1 MKKLPRKTRV
11 WGRLCAAWGVT
22 LVWVLMSPQ
31 AVSAET
37 LGRELGRDNPFA
49 GFEVPPSQR
58 TPVTVADPAE
68 ALAVD
73 MERPD
78 VVMETVVLKF
88 LDATDV
94 VGVLMKMLT
103 THGAAAANKDTN
115 SIVICDTPENV
126 AKILVEIRKADRP
139 PRQIM
144 VEVVTL
150 DVQLSDNTEIGVSW
164 DLLTENIPEVGYRQ
178 AFGED
183 RVTSTAETDTTVG
196 DATAFNSLGM
206 GGDVSVVIG
215 SVRNVLHMIQEKRE
229 TEILASPRALVVSGQ
244 TATIKAVEEIPYE
257 EVTDTAAGGSGALTS
272 TQFKDVGVTLQI
284 TATIADSNEILLRVD
299 VEQNVRT
306 GESESG
312 VPVVDTRKATT
323 SLCVKDNQT
332 LIFAGLRRQEETKTV
347 NKVPFLGDLPIVGNL
362 FKNTH
367 TAKNNS
373 ELVVLLSAHIDEGR
387 TIPAA
392 VSKKRRAFQQ
402 NALLSGQDPNEVVG
416 GAYDVDIQIGPP
428 DSSERAALSTN

>member
-1 MKKLPRKTRV
+1 MKKSPRTTRI
-11 WGRLCAAWGVT
+11 WLGLCPVLVIGF
-22 LVWVLMSPQ
+22 VWVQSNPQ
-31 AVSAET
+31 SGSAQT
-37 LGRELGRDNPFA
+37 LGRDNPFA
-49 GFEVPPSQR
+49 GFETRESKLAN
-58 TPVTVADPAE
+58 VTVAVPAE
-68 ALAVD
+68 VPASEV
-73 MERPD
+73 ERPD
-78 VVMETVVLKF
+78 VVMETVILKF
-88 LDATDV
+88 LDASDV

-103 THGAAAANKDTN
+103 VYGAAAANEDTN
-115 SIVICDTPENV
+115 SVVICDTPENI
-126 AKILVEIRKADRP
+126 AKILTEIKKADRP

-150 DVQLSDNTEIGVSW
+150 DVQLADSTEIGVSW

-178 AFGED
+178 AFNGD
-183 RVTSTAETDTTVG
+183 RVTSTAETDATLG

-206 GGDVSVVIG
+206 GGDVSIVIG

-284 TATIADSNEILLRVD
+284 TATVADSNEILLMVD
-299 VEQNVRT
+299 IEQNVRT

-362 FKNTH
+362 FKNTT

-373 ELVVLLSAHIDEGR
+373 ELVVLLSAHIDRGHA
-387 TIPAA
+387 IPAA
-392 VSKKRRAFQQ
+392 VSDKQRAFRR
-402 NALLSGQDPNEVVG
+402 NALLSGQDPNEIVG
-416 GAYDVDIQIGPP
+416 RDNNVDVRIHPQTSGK
-428 DSSERAALSTN
+428 

>member
-1 MKKLPRKTRV
+1 MNKLPRTTKVWSRLCTV
-11 WGRLCAAWGVT
+11 WGVA

-31 AVSAET
+31 VGSAET
-37 LGRELGRDNPFA
+37 LGRENPFA
-49 GFEVPPSQR
+49 GFEVPASQR
-58 TPVTVADPAE
+58 TNVTVAAPAE
-68 ALAVD
+68 VLAAE
-73 MERPD
+73 MEHPD

-88 LDATDV
+88 LDAADV

-103 THGAAAANKDTN
+103 GYGAAAANENTN

-150 DVQLSDNTEIGVSW
+150 DVQLSDSTEIGVSW
-164 DLLTENIPEVGYRQ
+164 DLLTENVPEVGYRQ

-183 RVTSTAETDTTVG
+183 RVTSTGETATTVG

-323 SLCVKDNQT
+323 ALCVKDDQT
-332 LIFAGLRRQEETKTV
+332 MIFAGLRRQEETKTV
-347 NKVPFLGDLPIVGNL
+347 NKVPLLGDLPIVGNL

-373 ELVVLLSAHIDEGR
+373 ELVVLLSAHIDEGY
-387 TIPAA
+387 TIPAT
-392 VSKKRRAFQQ
+392 VSDKRRAFQQ
-402 NALLSGQDPNEVVG
+402 NALLSGQDPNEVAG

-428 DSSERAALSTN
+428 ESSEPLAPSTN